1 MISKK
6 VSAGVW
12 ALRRIKN
19 VVPVACLQKVY
30 KGQVQAF
37 LILFPFLGHL
47 RQIIERYRK
56 ILKISPSIYK
66 PFQI

>member
-1 MISKK
+1 MISNK

-19 VVPVACLQKVY
+19 VVPVACLKKVY

-37 LILFPFLGHL
+37 LILFPFLGYL

-56 ILKISPSIYK
+56 ILKISSSIYK